1 MNIIEHLQKDSNYI
15 NFASKALQTEAFTID
30 IDCSKSETDNTLIL
44 YIKKD
49 GYTFNEA
56 MCLLT
61 MKQKMLQ
68 EEWEDLDLYNADDI
82 KLWAKMLAK
91 IYSNSTYFENISD
104 TEFLN
109 DHFMNRLQVADNIT
123 AIFYNNEHITHKK
136 FLEITP
142 CKSQYLKICKSTYK
156 HLEAEY
162 YLETE
167 QYFVLFNWFTTA

>member
-1 MNIIEHLQKDSNYI
+1 MNIIEQLQKDSNYI
-15 NFASKALQTEAFTID
+15 KFASKALQTEAFTID
-30 IDCSKSETDNTLIL
+30 IDCSKSENDNTLIL

-68 EEWEDLDLYNADDI
+68 EEWEDLDLYDTDDI
-82 KLWAKMLAK
+82 KLWAKLLAK
-91 IYSNSTYFENISD
+91 TYSNTTYYENVTAD
-104 TEFLN
+104 EFLN
-109 DHFMNRLQVADNIT
+109 DHFMNRLQVAEGIN
-123 AIFYNNEHITHKK
+123 AIFYNNEQISYKK

-142 CKSQYLKICKSTYK
+142 CKKSYLNICKSSYT

-167 QYFVLFNWFTTA
+167 QHFVLFNWFTTA